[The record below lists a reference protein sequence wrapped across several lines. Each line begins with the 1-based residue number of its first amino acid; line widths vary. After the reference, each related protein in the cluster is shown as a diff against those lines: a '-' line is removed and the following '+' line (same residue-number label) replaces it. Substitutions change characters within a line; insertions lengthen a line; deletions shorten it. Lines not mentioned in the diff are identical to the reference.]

1 MRNVLFLGALALAG
15 CANLKPDYAA
25 PTSGPI
31 ATVDIGET
39 AGVANR
45 RILVHGSDLCSVEQ
59 SKLVGIVKSKAI
71 GVDTVER
78 HAIAVEANKPV
89 AISMPWANPKI
100 TGGSAE
106 GLEVTTRYCQ
116 PVAVFTPVEGRR
128 YRLDFAACSATLS
141 EEGGG
146 SRPASIYRGCD
157 IGIPENDA
165 ARERMFYLRP
175 RK

>member
-1 MRNVLFLGALALAG
+1 MKKLLLVGVLGLAG

-25 PTSGPI
+25 PISGPV

-39 AGVANR
+39 AGVTNR
-45 RILVHGSDLCSVEQ
+45 RILVHGAEICSVAQ

-71 GVDTVER
+71 GIDTVER
-78 HAIAVEANKPV
+78 HVIIVEANKPV

-106 GLEVTTRYCQ
+106 GFEVTTKYCQ

-146 SRPASIYRGCD
+146 SRPASIYRGCEV
-157 IGIPENDA
+157 GVPENDM
-165 ARERMFYLRP
+165 ARERMFFLRP
-175 RK
+175 KK